1 MVAERQA
8 GMRIPLPRGRGH
20 HGHRGEQ
27 PIDSLTLDPRPVEAI
42 VLSGGGALGAV
53 QVGALKAL
61 SEYGVQ
67 PDFLVGCSVGA
78 LNAAFYGCEPGHDRA
93 LALERLWLSLSSAD
107 VFGRGHAVV
116 GHLLRRHTH
125 IYDPDALHA
134 LIRRGMTVDDLS
146 KTAVPVHVVTTNL
159 TSGRA
164 EWWSTGDPVAVLA
177 ASACLP
183 GIFPPVPFAEDWH
196 VDGGVTCPVPVMRAL
211 ELGADRVW
219 LVDVRGG
226 SVGRRDARMTALDVL
241 LLSFSIS
248 RDALVHT
255 LPADARVVRLPRYE
269 TGPIDLRDFSR
280 TRELIDGGYAVT
292 SAALGADRVSERVH
306 AGVSSD

>member
-1 MVAERQA
+1 MDAV
-8 GMRIPLPRGRGH
+8 
-20 HGHRGEQ
+20 
-27 PIDSLTLDPRPVEAI
+27 

-61 SEYGVQ
+61 AEHGIR

-78 LNAAFYGCEPGHDRA
+78 LNAGFFGCDPTVERA
-93 LALERLWLSLSSAD
+93 EALDRLWMSLTSAD
-107 VFGRGHAVV
+107 VFGKGHAVV
-116 GHLLRRHTH
+116 GHLIRRHTH

-134 LIRRGMTVDDLS
+134 LIRRGMTVDDLG

-159 TSGRA
+159 HSGEP
-164 EWWSTGDPVAVLA
+164 EWWSSGDPVSVLS

-183 GIFPPVPFAEDWH
+183 GIFPPVSFADDLH

-226 SVGRRDARMTALDVL
+226 SVGRRDSRMTALDVL
-241 LLSFSIS
+241 LLSFSIT
-248 RDALVHT
+248 RDALVRN
-255 LPADARVVRLPRYE
+255 LPTDPRVVRLPRYE
-269 TGPIDLRDFSR
+269 TGPMDLRDFSR
-280 TRELIDGGYAVT
+280 TRELIDGGYART
-292 SAALGADRVSERVH
+292 MELLDATHQPSLPVH
-306 AGVSSD
+306 AGASAG

>member
-1 MVAERQA
+1 
-8 GMRIPLPRGRGH
+8 MRIPLPRNRRASDAH
-20 HGHRGEQ
+20 A
-27 PIDSLTLDPRPVEAI
+27 PVDAI

-61 SEYGVQ
+61 SEHGIR
-67 PDFLVGCSVGA
+67 PDFVVGCSVGA
-78 LNAAFYGCEPGHDRA
+78 LNAGFFACEPTAERA
-93 LALERLWLSLSSAD
+93 QALDRLWMSLTAAD

-116 GHLLRRHTH
+116 GHLIRRHTH

-146 KTAVPVHVVTTNL
+146 DTAIPVHVVTTNL
-159 TSGRA
+159 HSGRP
-164 EWWSTGDPVAVLA
+164 EWWSSGDPVSVLA

-183 GIFPPVPFAEDWH
+183 GIFPPVEFAADLH

-241 LLSFSIS
+241 LLSFSIT
-248 RDALVHT
+248 RDALVHN
-255 LPADARVVRLPRYE
+255 LPSDPRIIRLPRYD
-269 TGPIDLRDFSR
+269 TGSMDMRDFSR
-280 TRELIDGGYAVT
+280 TRELIDGGYQRTKELLEGTVRLPDAGHVVA
-292 SAALGADRVSERVH
+292 SAG
-306 AGVSSD
+306 